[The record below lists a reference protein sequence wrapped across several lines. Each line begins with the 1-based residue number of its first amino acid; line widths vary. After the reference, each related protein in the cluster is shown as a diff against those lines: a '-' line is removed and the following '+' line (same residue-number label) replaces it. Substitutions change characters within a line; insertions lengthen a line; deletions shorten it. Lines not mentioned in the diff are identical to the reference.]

1 MIEDTK
7 NQLDV
12 LMRLLNALNAK
23 ACAYI
28 GAGRNLRDI
37 LLAVIFSFMQQG
49 KALDFQ
55 GNPIVWETQWKAK
68 RTCNYN
74 QCLFDASLE

>member
-7 NQLDV
+7 NQIGCPD
-12 LMRLLNALNAK
+12 AIIECINAK

-37 LLAVIFSFMQQG
+37 LLAVIFFFYAAG
-49 KALDFQ
+49 K
-55 GNPIVWETQWKAK
+55 
-68 RTCNYN
+68 
-74 QCLFDASLE
+74 SS